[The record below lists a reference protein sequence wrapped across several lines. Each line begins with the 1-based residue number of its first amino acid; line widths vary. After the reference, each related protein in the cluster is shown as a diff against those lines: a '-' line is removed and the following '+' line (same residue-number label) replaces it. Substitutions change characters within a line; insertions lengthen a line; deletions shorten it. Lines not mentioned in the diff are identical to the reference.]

1 MRTLSRI
8 VLVLVV
14 IAGAF
19 SAAPASAQ
27 EPAPWPDEVCAVTSS
42 PAGGK
47 WLTCVPPVWNG
58 DLLVFAHGYI
68 PAGAPLD
75 FYHLTTIGDTPL
87 PYAVL
92 GLGYAFAATTYPENG
107 LVRNGAND
115 LVALTDFFWK
125 MAAMPP
131 LSVSRGH
138 TFLVGASEGG
148 LMTTLAVERAPR
160 AFSGGLAL
168 CGPIGSFRKQID
180 HFEDF
185 RVLFDYF
192 YPGVLPPSPLS
203 VPPEL
208 MAGWETVYTQA
219 VVDALS
225 GDPLAAA
232 QLISTSK
239 AAIDPA
245 NPATVA
251 DTTLGVLWYSVFATN
266 DAIFKLHGNPF
277 DNRLRW
283 YWGSTNDRDLNM
295 RVQRFAADSAAL
307 LALRAYETS
316 GRLSRPLVTM
326 HTTGDPVVPFWH
338 EILYTTKAS
347 LLSPGKV
354 IPIPISAYGHCSFT
368 QEQVLAGFG
377 LLVWAAT
384 GQQPAGLTLQ
394 FEPGQ
399 VQQDWAR
406 AQQDW
411 EGAQLDYAA
420 PEEELK

>member
-8 VLVLVV
+8 VLVWIV
-14 IAGAF
+14 IAGVF
-19 SAAPASAQ
+19 SAAPATAQ
-27 EPAPWPDEVCAVTSS
+27 EPAFTPDDACTVIPSTLGA
-42 PAGGK
+42 GK
-47 WLTCVPPVWNG
+47 WLICMPSAWNG

-68 PAGAPLD
+68 PFSAPLD
-75 FYHLTTIGDTPL
+75 FYHLTTIGEKPL
-87 PYAVL
+87 PEVVL
-92 GLGYAFAATTYPENG
+92 GLGYAFAATTYGENG
-107 LVRNGAND
+107 LVRNGVND
-115 LVALTDFFWK
+115 LLALTESFWQ
-125 MAAMPP
+125 MAASKYSAP
-131 LSVSRGH
+131 RGH

-148 LMTTLAVERAPR
+148 LMTTLAVERAP
-160 AFSGGLAL
+160 ASFSGGLAL

-192 YPGVLPPSPLS
+192 YPDVLPPSPLA

-208 MAGWETVYTQA
+208 MADWETKFTPR
-219 VVDALS
+219 VVDALAAN
-225 GDPLAAA
+225 PVAAA

-239 AAIDPA
+239 AAIDVG
-245 NPATVA
+245 NPASIA
-251 DTTLGVLWYSVFATN
+251 ETTLGVLWYSVFATN
-266 DAIFKLHGNPF
+266 DAILKLGGNPF
-277 DNRLRW
+277 ENRLRW
-283 YWGSTNDRDLNM
+283 YWGSANDRDLNM
-295 RVQRFAADSAAL
+295 RVQRFAANSSAL

-347 LLSPGKV
+347 LRSPGKV
-354 IPIPISAYGHCSFT
+354 IPIPISAYGHCAFT

-377 LLVWAAT
+377 LLVWAVT

-394 FEPGQ
+394 FEPEQ
-399 VQQDWAR
+399 VQQDWAG